1 MTDELVTETTD
12 VAPAPAVA
20 ESSDSGGESTG
31 AWPKDVQAEFTKKS
45 QALADDRRQFDQ
57 SRQQW
62 AQQQQYLQ
70 QQQQQQQQHAQQ
82 ARQQQVQ
89 TQGQQ
94 QNKQLLNEL
103 REMSYLD
110 GKTAAQVF
118 ERIINEG
125 INPLHQ
131 ALQQRDQA
139 LQQMY
144 KEHTALRNSMGAQ
157 STKAAESDLTQRFA
171 KMREEHGL
179 PDEDWA
185 NVYLQDVWYS
195 HEGEG
200 LGNEYPTLVRER
212 LEAVRK
218 GLREM
223 DRKTAATARATP
235 FPAKGGEVSI
245 TDGKTGGYK
254 TPQDRADELWPMLNP
269 GQTE

>member
-1 MTDELVTETTD
+1 MTDELVAETTD
-12 VAPAPAVA
+12 AAPAA
-20 ESSDSGGESTG
+20 ESIDSGGESTG

-45 QALADDRRQFDQ
+45 QALADDRRQFDH

-70 QQQQQQQQHAQQ
+70 QQQRQQQQHAQQ
-82 ARQQQVQ
+82 QRQQQVQ
-89 TQGQQ
+89 SQGQQ
-94 QNKQLLNEL
+94 QNKQLLDQL
-103 REMSYLD
+103 RDMSYLD

-125 INPLHQ
+125 ISPLHQ

-139 LQQMY
+139 LQHMY

-157 STKAAESDLTQRFA
+157 STKTAEADLSHRFA

-195 HEGEG
+195 HEGAG
-200 LGNEYPTLVRER
+200 LGDEYPALVRNR

-218 GLREM
+218 GIREM